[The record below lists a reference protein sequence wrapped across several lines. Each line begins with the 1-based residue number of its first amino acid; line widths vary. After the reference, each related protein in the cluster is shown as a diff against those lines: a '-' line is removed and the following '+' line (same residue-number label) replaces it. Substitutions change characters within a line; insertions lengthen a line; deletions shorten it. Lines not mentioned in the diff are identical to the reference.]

1 MKGGSLVLLF
11 FICYIIFAFFVCLI
25 AGPAALLVL
34 AILSA
39 FVYEFAREWN
49 QMRTPQG
56 RKQIHK
62 EIQREKKIEK
72 YWGTIDYWE
81 DK

>member
-1 MKGGSLVLLF
+1 MLLF

-39 FVYEFAREWN
+39 FVYELAREWN
-49 QMRTPQG
+49 QIKTPQG
-56 RKQIHK
+56 RQQIHK
-62 EIQREKKIEK
+62 EIQREKK
-72 YWGTIDYWE
+72 
-81 DK
+81 

>member
-1 MKGGSLVLLF
+1 MLLF

-39 FVYEFAREWN
+39 FIYEFIIEWN

-72 YWGTIDYWE
+72 YWGTIEYWE

>member
-1 MKGGSLVLLF
+1 MLLF

-39 FVYEFAREWN
+39 FVYEFAREWS
-49 QMRTPQG
+49 QMKTPQG
-56 RKQIHK
+56 RQQIHK

>member
-1 MKGGSLVLLF
+1 MLLF
-11 FICYIIFAFFVCLI
+11 LICYIIFAFFVCLI

-39 FVYEFAREWN
+39 FVYEFDREWN
-49 QMRTPQG
+49 QMKTPQG
-56 RKQIHK
+56 RQQIHK

>member
-1 MKGGSLVLLF
+1 MLLF

-25 AGPAALLVL
+25 AGPAALLAL

-49 QMRTPQG
+49 QMKTSQG
-56 RKQIHK
+56 RQQIHK